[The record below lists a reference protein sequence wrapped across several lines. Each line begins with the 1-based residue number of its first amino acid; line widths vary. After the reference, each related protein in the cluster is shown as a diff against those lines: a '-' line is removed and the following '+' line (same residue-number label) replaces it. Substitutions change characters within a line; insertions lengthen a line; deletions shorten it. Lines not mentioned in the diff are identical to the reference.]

1 MLFYPLYLLTTGKS
15 IRGLDLVK
23 FFSEIFKRKKI
34 NLPLRLSSSKDRSE
48 ITSYFFDLKSLVI
61 WPMLFCPLY
70 LLTTGKSIRG
80 LDLVKFFS
88 EIFKRK
94 KINLPLRLSSSKDRS
109 EITSYFFDLKSL
121 VIWKNVILPF
131 IFAYYWEIY

>member
-1 MLFYPLYLLTTGKS
+1 MLFY
-15 IRGLDLVK
+15 
-23 FFSEIFKRKKI
+23 
-34 NLPLRLSSSKDRSE
+34 
-48 ITSYFFDLKSLVI
+48 
-61 WPMLFCPLY
+61 PLY